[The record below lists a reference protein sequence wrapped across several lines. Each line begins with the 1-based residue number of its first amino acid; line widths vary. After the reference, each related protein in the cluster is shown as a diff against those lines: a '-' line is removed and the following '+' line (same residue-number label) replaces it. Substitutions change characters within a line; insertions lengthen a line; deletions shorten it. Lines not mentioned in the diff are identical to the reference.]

1 MAATLAPP
9 HYYKAP
15 AVWAPS
21 PARPSLSADDLS
33 YVTAALRDRF
43 AIERELGH
51 GGMAMVYL
59 ARDVKHDR
67 LVAIKVLRPEVAAAL
82 GADRFLREVQIVAK
96 LSHPHI
102 LQLHDSGEAEG
113 LLFFVMPYVEGETLR
128 QRLERD
134 GRLPVDTAVQL
145 AAEVAAALAY
155 AHQHGIVH
163 RDIKPENILLHAGQ
177 AVVSDFGIA
186 RAIDSAGGAATAR
199 TALTSTGIAIGT
211 PPYMS
216 PEQVC
221 GEAVDGRCDV
231 YSLGCVLYEMLAG
244 DPPFTGPSAQAV
256 LARHTS
262 DPVPSLRKTRADVP
276 AALEQIVTTA
286 LAKLPADRFATAAA
300 FRDALIGAA
309 PPPRRRARWQLRTAI
324 PSALVA
330 VIALVLVAGY
340 TIRARR
346 LPGPSGVRVPSV
358 AVLAFQNIGGDSA
371 NEPFSDGMS
380 DEITTALGRVEGLLV
395 AARSSAFRF
404 KGERIV
410 PREIGRKLQVRY
422 VLDGGV
428 RVSGNRRR
436 VSVQLIDV
444 ADGHEVWSD
453 DYDRDARDPDVFA
466 VQDSIAR
473 AIVTSLRV
481 HLSGT
486 ARAALTS
493 RSTENPEAHDLY
505 LKGRFFWNQRG
516 SGGQV
521 SLQRAIEFFEHA
533 IAIDSSYARA
543 WAGLADAYSMLPGFG
558 TAPPATAFPKAK
570 AAAQRAVSLDSTL
583 ADAHTSLGIISVFYD
598 WDWERARREF
608 NQALAIDSTEA
619 RTHQFHAMYFGATG
633 RLDSA
638 LAELR
643 TAQRLDP
650 LSQLINARVGTILFQ
665 ARRYAEA
672 ELAFRQALALD
683 STNVNARS
691 DLALSLAYLHRFPEA
706 FATFRMID
714 SMDFGRM
721 AGYGVAAP
729 KAYAFGLAG
738 RRTEAL
744 EIQRRLERLTRTR
757 YVSPLAFAYIAI
769 GLGDTAQALDWLER
783 AHRERAF
790 LLPFLLHPV
799 YDPLRSQPRFQRIV
813 RDIGVTI
820 PPASG
825 LPRQ

>member
-1 MAATLAPP
+1 
-9 HYYKAP
+9 
-15 AVWAPS
+15 
-21 PARPSLSADDLS
+21 LSADTLS
-33 YVTAALRDRF
+33 RLTGALRDRF

-51 GGMAMVYL
+51 GGMATVYL
-59 ARDVKHDR
+59 ARDLKHDR
-67 LVAIKVLRPEVAAAL
+67 PVAIKVLRPDVAAAL

-113 LLFFVMPYVEGETLR
+113 FLFFVMPYVEGETLR
-128 QRLERD
+128 QRLDKD
-134 GRLPVDTAVQL
+134 GSLPVDTAIRL
-145 AAEVAAALAY
+145 AAEVASALAY
-155 AHQHGIVH
+155 AHEHGIVH
-163 RDIKPENILLHAGQ
+163 RDIKPENILLDAGQ
-177 AVVSDFGIA
+177 AIVSDFGIA
-186 RAIDSAGGAATAR
+186 RAIDAAGQAATGGAT
-199 TALTSTGIAIGT
+199 LTSTGLAIGT
-211 PPYMS
+211 PTYMS
-216 PEQVC
+216 PEQAHC
-221 GEAVDGRCDV
+221 EAVDGRCDV

-256 LARHTS
+256 LARHSS
-262 DPVPSLRKTRADVP
+262 DPVPSLRKARADVP
-276 AALEQIVTTA
+276 AALELIVATA
-286 LAKLPADRFATAAA
+286 LAKLPEDRFPTAAA
-300 FRDALIGAA
+300 FRDALTGAA
-309 PPPRRRARWQLRTAI
+309 PPPRRRASWQRRAVIMAT
-324 PSALVA
+324 LVA
-330 VIALVLVAGY
+330 ASGAVLVAGY
-340 TIRARR
+340 AFRARR
-346 LPGPSGVRVPSV
+346 LVGPSTALVPSV

-380 DEITTALGRVEGLLV
+380 DEITTALGRVEGLQV
-395 AARSSAFRF
+395 AARSSAFGY
-404 KGERIV
+404 KGKDVV
-410 PREIGRKLQVRY
+410 PREIGRRLQVRY

-428 RVSGNRRR
+428 RVRGDRRR

-444 ADGHEVWSD
+444 ADGTEVWSD

-473 AIVTSLRV
+473 AIVASLRV
-481 HLSGT
+481 QLSAP
-486 ARAALTS
+486 ARAALTR

-521 SLQRAIEFFEHA
+521 ALQRAIGFFEQA
-533 IAIDSSYARA
+533 IAIDSSYPQA
-543 WAGLADAYSMLPGFG
+543 WAGLADAYSMVAGFG
-558 TAPPATAFPKAK
+558 TAPPATVFPKAK
-570 AAAQRAVSLDSTL
+570 AAAQRAVTLDSTL

-619 RTHQFHAMYFGATG
+619 RTHQFHAMYFTATG

-650 LSQLINARVGTILFQ
+650 LSPLINARVGTVLLQ

-691 DLALSLAYLHRFPEA
+691 DLALSLAVLHRFPEA

-714 SMDFGRM
+714 STDFGRM
-721 AGYGVAAP
+721 AGYGLAGP
-729 KAYAFGLAG
+729 KGYALGLAG
-738 RRTEAL
+738 RRVEAL
-744 EIQRRLERLTRTR
+744 QIQRQLEESSRTR
-757 YVSPLAFAYIAI
+757 YVSPLAFVYIAI
-769 GLGDTAQALDWLER
+769 GLGDTARALDWLER
-783 AHRERAF
+783 AHRERTF
-790 LLPFLLHPV
+790 LLPFLIHPV

-813 RDIGVTI
+813 RDIGITI
-820 PPASG
+820 PPVSG
-825 LPRQ
+825 LPGR